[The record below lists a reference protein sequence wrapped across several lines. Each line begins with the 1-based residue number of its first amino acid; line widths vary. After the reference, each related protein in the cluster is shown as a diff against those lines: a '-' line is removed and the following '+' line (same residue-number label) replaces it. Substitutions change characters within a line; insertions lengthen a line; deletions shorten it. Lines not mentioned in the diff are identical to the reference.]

1 MMTSDMNGDAWAR
14 LSARV
19 EEAVA
24 ELTEHDA
31 RRETLGELVERRPV
45 LGIRRAPVMRR
56 VARVWRLRELLLD
69 ESGSLFR
76 VGSVIRVA
84 KQPDHYSEQS
94 ALAAERRRVQLAALR
109 SGFELGE
116 TVNYGATS
124 IHLSDGQGAEAH
136 PGLHVVDGEV
146 VLHWGAVPGAQAGL
160 GTGSVEPIAAYLDD
174 AVGLLTGR

>member
-1 MMTSDMNGDAWAR
+1 
-14 LSARV
+14 
-19 EEAVA
+19 
-24 ELTEHDA
+24 
-31 RRETLGELVERRPV
+31 
-45 LGIRRAPVMRR
+45 MRR
-56 VARVWRLRELLLD
+56 VSRVWRLRELLLD
-69 ESGSLFR
+69 EDGSMYR

-124 IHLSDGQGAEAH
+124 IQLSDERGAGAH
-136 PGLHVVDGEV
+136 PCLDVVDGEV

-160 GTGSVEPIAAYLDD
+160 GASSASSLVAYLDD
-174 AVGLLTGR
+174 AVALLTGR

>member
-1 MMTSDMNGDAWAR
+1 
-14 LSARV
+14 
-19 EEAVA
+19 
-24 ELTEHDA
+24 
-31 RRETLGELVERRPV
+31 
-45 LGIRRAPVMRR
+45 MRR
-56 VARVWRLRELLLD
+56 VSRVWRLRELLLD
-69 ESGSLFR
+69 EDGSMYR

-124 IHLSDGQGAEAH
+124 IQLSDERGAGAH
-136 PGLHVVDGEV
+136 PGLDVVDGEV

-160 GTGSVEPIAAYLDD
+160 GASSASSLVAYLDD
-174 AVGLLTGR
+174 AVALLTGR